1 MLTDDEISE
10 VIVKLMNM
18 SDDEAIPYLTS
29 EGYNESDIDE
39 IMDLLEAVKSTEGEA
54 TDDILSNDTEP
65 STVADDMTSGQERVA
80 SDAIEQAEHMANED
94 DTPVT
99 VEEKDSDND
108 GDPDKVTIKKD
119 EPEKDKLTP
128 EEEAAWNS
136 FFDDSSKAED
146 KLESKPEKKS
156 EDNNDKKNDKPHDQ
170 VLSDRTMKN
179 IISTISSF
187 RF

>member
-39 IMDLLEAVKSTEGEA
+39 IMDLLDAVKNTEGE
-54 TDDILSNDTEP
+54 TTNDILSNDTEP

-99 VEEKDSDND
+99 VKEKDSDDD

-119 EPEKDKLTP
+119 KPDDDLELSP
-128 EEEAAWNS
+128 EEEKAL
-136 FFDDSSKAED
+136 DDFYGKGNKS
-146 KLESKPEKKS
+146 ESKPEKKS